1 MSMKARFAKEEAEIA
16 RLQKELEE
24 EDKAIEERKKR
35 GEPMRSYRYMDLARQ
50 IRTKQ
55 RELRRAREYYEEAQ
69 KAAELERIRRKEL

>member
-24 EDKAIEERKKR
+24 EDQRIEERKRR
-35 GEPMRSYRYMDLARQ
+35 GEPMRSHHYMDLARQ

-69 KAAELERIRRKEL
+69 KKAEWERIRRKEL